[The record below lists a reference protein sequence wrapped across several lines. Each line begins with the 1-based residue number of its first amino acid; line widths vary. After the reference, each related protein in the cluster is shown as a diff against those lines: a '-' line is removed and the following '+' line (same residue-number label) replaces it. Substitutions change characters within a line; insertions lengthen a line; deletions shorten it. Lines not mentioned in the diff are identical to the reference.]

1 MSQKEFIKENFI
13 KYPNLSYL
21 DRIES
26 IEDDDLSSDGNIFET
41 KIKEEKI
48 NDKFIYE
55 YDLNKSEEKIE
66 KVYRK
71 NTYNKQY
78 QIMNFHFDILK
89 KEDKED
95 LFSLNSSRIIKDKS
109 KLKKESQKRG
119 RKAKRNNSTIAD
131 KNGKNKVKDVHD
143 RYSDDNIRKKCKNM
157 ILKYA
162 LEFLNQK
169 IKEIYKGDI
178 GKGKFKKKLKIL
190 NQEKKVKLS
199 LNNEK
204 LFLEKTLGE
213 IFSENIS
220 ARFSNYPSNHNKL
233 LIESLLKEK
242 DDEKRK
248 YFIKLF
254 NLTFL
259 ECLNYFRGGESYKSE
274 LDGFKKFSSIKE
286 TLIVKDGK
294 EYVDLL
300 IYYLNNYKKILE
312 NKKPRNTKG
321 IKAKIS
327 NK

>member
-1 MSQKEFIKENFI
+1 MSQNDFIKTNFI
-13 KYPNLSYL
+13 KYQNLSYL
-21 DRIES
+21 ERIES
-26 IEDDDLSSDGNIFET
+26 LQDDDLSSDENIFGE
-41 KIKEEKI
+41 KIKEEKFNDQI
-48 NDKFIYE
+48 NYG
-55 YDLNKSEEKIE
+55 YDINHSEEKIE
-66 KVYRK
+66 RV
-71 NTYNKQY
+71 NTNNINDKLY
-78 QIMNFHFDILK
+78 QIMNFHFDLLK
-89 KEDKED
+89 KEDKKD
-95 LFSLNSSRIIKDKS
+95 LGNLNSNIINKDKS
-109 KLKKESQKRG
+109 KFKKEQIKRG
-119 RKAKRNNSTIAD
+119 RKTKRNDSILTD

-143 RYSDDNIRKKCKNM
+143 RYLDDNIRKKCKNM

-169 IKEIYKGDI
+169 IKEIYKSDI

-220 ARFSNYPSNHNKL
+220 ARFSNYPSNHNKM
-233 LIESLLKEK
+233 LIEALLNEK

-259 ECLNYFRGGESYKSE
+259 DCLNYFRGEEDYKSE
-274 LDGFKKFSSIKE
+274 LSGFKKFSSIKE

-300 IYYLNNYKKILE
+300 NYYLNNYKKILE
-312 NKKPRNTKG
+312 NKKPRNIKG

>member
-1 MSQKEFIKENFI
+1 MSQKNFIKANFI
-13 KYPNLSYL
+13 KYPNLSYI

-26 IEDDDLSSDGNIFET
+26 IGNDDLSSDENIFGE
-41 KIKEEKI
+41 KIKEEEF
-48 NDKFIYE
+48 NDKLNYE
-55 YDLNKSEEKIE
+55 YNTNKSEEKIE
-66 KVYRK
+66 RVNTN

-78 QIMNFHFDILK
+78 QILNFHFDILK
-89 KEDKED
+89 KEYKKV
-95 LFSLNSSRIIKDKS
+95 LGNINSNIIDKDKS
-109 KLKKESQKRG
+109 QFKKEQIKRG
-119 RKAKRNNSTIAD
+119 RKTKRNDSILTD
-131 KNGKNKVKDVHD
+131 KNDKIKVKDVHD
-143 RYSDDNIRKKCKNM
+143 RFSDDNIRKRCKNM